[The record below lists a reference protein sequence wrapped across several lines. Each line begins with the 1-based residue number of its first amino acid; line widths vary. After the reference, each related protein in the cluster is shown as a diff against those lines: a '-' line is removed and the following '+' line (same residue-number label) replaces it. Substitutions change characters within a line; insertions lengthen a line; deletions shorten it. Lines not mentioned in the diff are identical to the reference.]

1 MSVEGWQIDAAPQ
14 RAGASTRGFGL
25 GPGECL
31 VVLVLLTSFY
41 VRSEQGADDPTPY
54 DLLMVLTVGT
64 LFLFGLKFPRGL
76 GWPAALWG
84 LVLVGYG
91 VGAMGALYLDKVR
104 PAMIVSIYL
113 VGTFLFFASFV
124 YADAARRLGL
134 IFWAYTAAACFVAIL
149 GVGGYFHLIPGSESF
164 LVFGRATGT
173 FNDPNVFGPFLV
185 APILFLAM
193 KLSTAQRLRSL
204 WMLAPLGLLVMAV
217 LLSFSRGAWGNLLL
231 SAAVFLVL
239 TLATSRSSQQAFRL
253 IGFAALMG
261 LVLTILV
268 GAALSSPRVSELFA
282 ERAALTQDYDID
294 PERGRFE
301 GQSRAF
307 SMVLQKP
314 WGIGPAQWAIINDL
328 DTHNVYLHVLVAGG
342 FLSGLAFIGFI
353 GVTLLRGWRAA
364 SAPGQQQG
372 MLIVAYA
379 ALAGHFAEGLIID
392 IDSWRHLYLL
402 LGMLWGAM
410 LALDARKPGGE
421 MAEAAGTAWR

>member
-1 MSVEGWQIDAAPQ
+1 
-14 RAGASTRGFGL
+14 
-25 GPGECL
+25 
-31 VVLVLLTSFY
+31 
-41 VRSEQGADDPTPY
+41 
-54 DLLMVLTVGT
+54 
-64 LFLFGLKFPRGL
+64 
-76 GWPAALWG
+76 
-84 LVLVGYG
+84 
-91 VGAMGALYLDKVR
+91 MGALYLDKVR

-261 LVLTILV
+261 LVLTILL

-364 SAPGQQQG
+364 SAPGPQQG

>member
-1 MSVEGWQIDAAPQ
+1 MAN
-14 RAGASTRGFGL
+14 
-25 GPGECL
+25 
-31 VVLVLLTSFY
+31 
-41 VRSEQGADDPTPY
+41 
-54 DLLMVLTVGT
+54 
-64 LFLFGLKFPRGL
+64 
-76 GWPAALWG
+76 
-84 LVLVGYG
+84 
-91 VGAMGALYLDKVR
+91 
-104 PAMIVSIYL
+104 
-113 VGTFLFFASFV
+113 
-124 YADAARRLGL
+124 
-134 IFWAYTAAACFVAIL
+134 
-149 GVGGYFHLIPGSESF
+149 GG
-164 LVFGRATGT
+164 
-173 FNDPNVFGPFLV
+173 V
-185 APILFLAM
+185 APPSPPDPEGPVAPVPQACTSANPTALPFCDL

-261 LVLTILV
+261 LVLTILL

-364 SAPGQQQG
+364 SAPGPQQG